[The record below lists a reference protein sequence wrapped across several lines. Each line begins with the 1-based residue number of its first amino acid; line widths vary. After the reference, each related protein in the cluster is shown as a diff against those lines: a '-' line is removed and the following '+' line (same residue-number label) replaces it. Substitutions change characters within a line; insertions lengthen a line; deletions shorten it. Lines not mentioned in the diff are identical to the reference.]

1 MYVYSIIISSERK
14 ACQEKK
20 RLKLEGMFEIH
31 SLGTLIFHC
40 YTFVQHRSL
49 L

>member
-1 MYVYSIIISSERK
+1 MYVYSIISSERK

-20 RLKLEGMFEIH
+20 RLKLEGMSEIY

-40 YTFVQHRSL
+40 YIFVQYRSL

>member
-1 MYVYSIIISSERK
+1 MYVYSIISSERK

-20 RLKLEGMFEIH
+20 RLKLEGMFEIY
-31 SLGTLIFHC
+31 SLGTLVSHC
-40 YTFVQHRSL
+40 CIFVQYRSL